1 MPSRFLALFLMVM
14 SAAGL
19 SSAQAPANTQALD
32 IYFIDTEGGQA
43 TLYVSPSGQTLLVDT
58 GNAGER
64 DLGRILGVLEL
75 AGVKQIDH
83 LFLTHYHGDHYGSMP
98 ELAKRIPI
106 KHFYDHGESVELD
119 RPNIAAFAKVYAEL
133 VGKTAHT
140 VVKPGD
146 KIALAGTDITVVTS
160 AGNVLQTPIA
170 KAPGAG
176 RPNPA
181 CASFKERDETRVDPD
196 NHQSAGFVLTYG
208 RFRMLNLGD
217 FTWNR
222 EFKLMCPNN
231 PIGTVDLY
239 LTSHHGLD
247 QSGSA
252 ALVHGVRPARGD
264 HEQRHAQRGG
274 CPDGGDS
281 RIVAWPRRSLAAAL
295 VVLGRHRAQ
304 RARRDDREYRRPRAA
319 RGNPH
324 QPGAR
329 RATGRR
335 TAAGGSRRECGP
347 HARALPQSVGADG
360 RLVPGHEQPQQV
372 HEDLRREELRP
383 GLNERSPSGL
393 PSLKGAVMKLWLIS
407 ALVLTIGVLAGAQ
420 SSSSGGVHVDPAKV
434 AAALAKGGPLVTRPD
449 LLVSGSHRETGGKGR
464 SARQGDRCPLRRRR
478 RGDIRVWRQDGG
490 R

>member
-1 MPSRFLALFLMVM
+1 MLSRFLAVSLVVV
-14 SAAGL
+14 STAAHVP
-19 SSAQAPANTQALD
+19 AQTPSDAKPLD

-64 DLGRILGVLEL
+64 DLSRILGVLEL

-98 ELAKRIPI
+98 ELSKRIPI
-106 KHFYDHGESVELD
+106 KHFYDHGDSVELD

-133 VGKTAHT
+133 VGKTPHT

-181 CASFKERDETRVDPD
+181 CAGFKERDETRVDPD

-252 ALVHGVRPARGD
+252 ALVHGVRPRVAIMNNGTRKGGAVQTAEILESSPGLED
-264 HEQRHAQRGG
+264 RWQLHWSYWDGVEHNAPGVMIANVDEPAQ
-274 CPDGGDS
+274 
-281 RIVAWPRRSLAAAL
+281 LAAILTSPA
-295 VVLGRHRAQ
+295 
-304 RARRDDREYRRPRAA
+304 
-319 RGNPH
+319 
-324 QPGAR
+324 PGA
-329 RATGRR
+329 
-335 TAAGGSRRECGP
+335 
-347 HARALPQSVGADG
+347 
-360 RLVPGHEQPQQV
+360 QP
-372 HEDLRREELRP
+372 
-383 GLNERSPSGL
+383 
-393 PSLKGAVMKLWLIS
+393 
-407 ALVLTIGVLAGAQ
+407 
-420 SSSSGGVHVDPAKV
+420 
-434 AAALAKGGPLVTRPD
+434 AAAPPPAGPAGNAAHTPAHYLKV
-449 LLVSGSHRETGGKGR
+449 
-464 SARQGDRCPLRRRR
+464 SART
-478 RGDIRVWRQDGG
+478 DGSFQVTNS
-490 R
+490 RNKYTKTYNARN